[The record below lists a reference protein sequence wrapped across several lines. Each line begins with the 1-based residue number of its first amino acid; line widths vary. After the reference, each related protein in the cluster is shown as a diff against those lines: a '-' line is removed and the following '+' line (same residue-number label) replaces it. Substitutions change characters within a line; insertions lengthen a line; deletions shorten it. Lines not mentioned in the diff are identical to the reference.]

1 MKQVAKALLAPAFAL
16 SMIPAALAEYP
27 EGPVEFLVPFP
38 PGDLEDVLT
47 RMIADDF
54 QAEYGQPAA
63 VINRPGGGGGPFP
76 GAVEVAMAPADGS
89 VIGSFVIDVP
99 LVGDQLGIPQLD
111 PMPFEPIG
119 IFLSYPFV
127 IATSA
132 DAPFQSMQELAAHAR
147 NNDVTLG
154 HFGTELVSTSVTLAL
169 GGQMNFP
176 WASDAAFDALDCNSL
191 ASGDVDVVNTTI
203 QLIKPCLD
211 DVTVLAA
218 LTPERLELAPNAPT
232 IEEIEPDLAM
242 TMWNGLYVHQDTPAD
257 VRNKIARVAR
267 ETVRSERA
275 QEFAAE
281 TGAQI
286 YWLNA
291 EEADAQLK
299 QDQRTQAT
307 IEKVLNE

>member
-1 MKQVAKALLAPAFAL
+1 MNNAAKALLAPIFSL
-16 SMIPAALAEYP
+16 SLIPAALADYP
-27 EGPVEFLVPFP
+27 DGPVEFLVPWP

-47 RMIADDF
+47 RMIAEDF
-54 QAEYGQPAA
+54 QEEYGQPAA

-111 PMPFEPIG
+111 PMPFEPVG

-127 IATSA
+127 IAASA
-132 DAPFQSMQELAAHAR
+132 DAPFQSMGELAEYAQ

-154 HFGTELVSTSVTLAL
+154 HFGTELVSTSVTLAM
-169 GGQMNFP
+169 GGTMGFE
-176 WASDAAFDALDCNSL
+176 WASDAAFDALDCNTL

-218 LTPERLELAPNAPT
+218 LTPERLDLAPETPT
-232 IEEIEPDLAM
+232 VQELEPELAM
-242 TMWNGLYVHQDTPAD
+242 TMWNGLYVHEDTPAE
-257 VRNKIARVAR
+257 VREKIARVAR
-267 ETVRSERA
+267 ETISSDRA
-275 QEFAAE
+275 QAFAAD

-286 YWLNA
+286 YWKNA
-291 EEADAQLK
+291 EEAEAQLQ
-299 QDQRTQAT
+299 QDKRTQAR
-307 IEKVLNE
+307 IQEVLGE